1 MPLFSN
7 GPAVFYPRPP
17 RQSIRPVR
25 RVCGEPWGRAEG
37 SPWPKK
43 TEDTETVITM
53 GYHGCCGVINW
64 LYQVCYIMSKLPL
77 CPGIS
82 MSLLWISLGNFYN
95 YLGFPK
101 MECFDPTDITRSL
114 GPTFSSRP
122 IFFAGSSCPVTSQR
136 HEHWN
141 REPSSDDWKYM
152 EIHKMARKKLMIVS
166 IKIGG
171 GSEFC
176 AWVSKKASSMGQR
189 SIRFCTRLNTQ
200 VWMHKTDCLKPQV

>member
-1 MPLFSN
+1 MVIICPYFPMARQFFIRGRHVNPSARY
-7 GPAVFYPRPP
+7 AVFAESHGVGRRDHHDPRK
-17 RQSIRPVR
+17 R
-25 RVCGEPWGRAEG
+25 RIPKRL
-37 SPWPKK
+37 SPW
-43 TEDTETVITM
+43 VIM
-53 GYHGCCGVINW
+53 VVVGLSNW

-200 VWMHKTDCLKPQV
+200 V

>member
-1 MPLFSN
+1 
-7 GPAVFYPRPP
+7 
-17 RQSIRPVR
+17 
-25 RVCGEPWGRAEG
+25 
-37 SPWPKK
+37 
-43 TEDTETVITM
+43 M

-64 LYQVCYIMSKLPL
+64 LYQVKNHVKNPVMSRYIHV
-77 CPGIS
+77 IV
-82 MSLLWISLGNFYN
+82 SLGNFYN

-200 VWMHKTDCLKPQV
+200 V